1 MKKSHLLSFLIFS
14 VLLTGNSFANSE
26 KMTYEKAIE
35 SDKNTFHRNS
45 VPLQETIDNWNTYVK
60 APNESSGG
68 SATLQRTYK
77 QIWKS
82 SSTSGL
88 NTGNVTLS
96 ESFRNFDEIVT
107 IGSNDSGHYVQHYRF
122 TPLEY
127 DLAIE
132 NSSSGN
138 ATLYERDSVSWNG
151 KFTTDT
157 YFTTTGENSKIY
169 AIYGVKFAPGSNTP
183 SCTAGQTN
191 TENVYCNSPQKTCE
205 VGTRTQT
212 CSVSGDFTPWSI
224 TRAPICVSQTQQC
237 P

>member
-1 MKKSHLLSFLIFS
+1 MKKSHLLSLLI
-14 VLLTGNSFANSE
+14 LLAGNSFANTE
-26 KMTYEKAIE
+26 KMTYEKAME

-68 SATLQRTYK
+68 SASLQRTYT
-77 QIWKS
+77 QLWQS
-82 SSTSGL
+82 NTTSGIT
-88 NTGNVTLS
+88 TGNIVLS

-107 IGSNDSGHYVQHYRF
+107 LGSADNGGYVQHYRF
-122 TPLEY
+122 TPAEY
-127 DLAIE
+127 DFAIAR
-132 NSSSGN
+132 GAGT

-157 YFTTTGENSKIY
+157 NWTTTGENAKLYSV
-169 AIYGVKFAPGSNTP
+169 YGVKFSSSPKTP
-183 SCTAGQTN
+183 SCSVGQTQ

-205 VGTRTQT
+205 VGTRIKSCTT
-212 CSVSGDFTPWSI
+212 NGDWSPWSQGHP
-224 TRAPICVSQTQQC
+224 AICVSQTQQC